1 LRPIS
6 QNCPFCA
13 VEAAGADPTP
23 ISRKKIYS
31 GVLCSDVNPREVYL
45 NLEHYRS
52 AMERLYKLIW
62 QIPRRRWVLT
72 YTLGATGRRLSEVL
86 QLTTRDI
93 DFERHVITWR
103 ILKKRRADYY
113 VTLPA
118 SQRLEEVLRR
128 YIVFNAVSD
137 RLFDVS
143 RRQAEYD
150 VKKAL
155 EEVGLHGWRPHDLR
169 HAFILEALLNT
180 RSIELVRRW
189 TQHSSYRLLLEY
201 ARIVGME
208 IERPLV
214 PW

>member
-1 LRPIS
+1 VRIR
-6 QNCPFCA
+6 
-13 VEAAGADPTP
+13 D
-23 ISRKKIYS
+23 
-31 GVLCSDVNPREVYL
+31 VYL
-45 NLEHYRS
+45 NIDAYRA
-52 AMERLYKLIW
+52 AMERLYRLIW

-86 QLTTRDI
+86 LLTTRDI
-93 DFERHVITWR
+93 DFERHAITWR

-128 YIVFNAVSD
+128 YIVFYAVSD
-137 RLFDVS
+137 RLFDIS

-155 EEVGLHGWRPHDLR
+155 EEAGLRGWRPHDLR
-169 HAFILEALLNT
+169 HAFILEALLNSK
-180 RSIELVRRW
+180 SIELVRRW
-189 TQHSSYRLLLEY
+189 TQHGSYKMLLEY
-201 ARIVGME
+201 ARVVGLE
-208 IERPLV
+208 IDKPLV